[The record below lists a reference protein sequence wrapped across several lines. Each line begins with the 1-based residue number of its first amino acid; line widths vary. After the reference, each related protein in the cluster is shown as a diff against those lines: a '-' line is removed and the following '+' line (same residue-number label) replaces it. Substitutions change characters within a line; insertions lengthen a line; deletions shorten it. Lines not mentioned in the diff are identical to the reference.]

1 MKPATPRRIW
11 AACSYVPVIS
21 ALLLF
26 FKGKDSLIF
35 FHARQ
40 ALWIWLL
47 FVLAVATAMLP
58 GPFFAL
64 LKWPLAITAA
74 LLFLSLL
81 FQGIADALRG
91 KANPLPPFGD
101 YVQKKNFFLSL
112 NK

>member
-1 MKPATPRRIW
+1 MKTTIQSRVWATT
-11 AACSYVPVIS
+11 SYIPLVS

-40 ALWIWLL
+40 ALWVWLL
-47 FVLAVATAMLP
+47 FVLALVTAILP

-64 LKWPLAITAA
+64 IKWPIAITAA
-74 LLFLSLL
+74 LLFLYLL
-81 FQGIADALRG
+81 FRGIADAIMG
-91 KANPLPPFGD
+91 KVNPLPPFGD
-101 YVQKKNFFLSL
+101 YVQRENFFRSL

>member
-1 MKPATPRRIW
+1 MKPAMQNRVW
-11 AACSYVPVIS
+11 AAISYIPVFS

-40 ALWIWLL
+40 ALWVWLL
-47 FVLAVATAMLP
+47 FVLAVAAAILP

-64 LKWPLAITAA
+64 LKWPVAITAA
-74 LLFLSLL
+74 LLFLFLL
-81 FQGIADALRG
+81 CQGIADAVRG
-91 KANPLPPFGD
+91 RANPLPPFGD
-101 YVQKKNFFLSL
+101 YVQKENFFHSL